1 MENAEKKAWRIPW
14 KGILVALICSVVA
27 LVLVFSKVAKPQDVL
42 KELAGYPKQYFY
54 GALFFVLAAWLVD
67 GQRIGMLTRAV
78 GKPISWWQLA
88 LILGAANFLTLVTPF
103 AGGGGA
109 LVIYILY
116 RRGIT
121 IPAGTAIVVAGGMAG
136 QFTLS
141 VLILVLFSIVPE
153 FPIGL
158 VPYVKYIR
166 LAAVGYMTILV
177 ALAFII
183 TKSQRLLSWL
193 VQKRGPESKSL
204 AWLGEFRAT
213 YQMLIFKRKKHYLAC
228 LMMALS
234 YYVVYYLA
242 GHILLSGFGVFNPL
256 LRYSISV
263 LFGIAPVFS
272 PIPGGA
278 GASELIAYIVLDGSL
293 SRDALG
299 TFIVLWRTVV
309 FYIPI
314 ILGGSVFAFLAFHLA
329 TLRKNK
335 DRSDEQEL
343 Q

>member
-1 MENAEKKAWRIPW
+1 MENVEKKAWRIPW
-14 KGILVALICSVVA
+14 KGILVAFICSAVA
-27 LVLVFSKVAKPQDVL
+27 LMLVFSKVAKPEDVL
-42 KELAGYPKQYFY
+42 RELAGYPKQYFY

-67 GQRIGMLTRAV
+67 GQRIGMLTRAL
-78 GKPISWWQLA
+78 GRTIPWWQLA

-116 RRGIT
+116 RRGIS
-121 IPAGTAIVVAGGMAG
+121 IPTGTAIVVAGGIAG

-141 VLILVLFSIVPE
+141 VLILILFSIVPE
-153 FPIGL
+153 FPPGL
-158 VPYVKYIR
+158 APYVKYIR
-166 LAAVGYMTILV
+166 LAAAGYMVILLILV
-177 ALAFII
+177 FII
-183 TKSQRLLSWL
+183 TKSKKLIGWL
-193 VQKRGPESKSL
+193 VQKRGSESKSL
-204 AWLGEFRAT
+204 AWLGEFRST

-234 YYVVYYLA
+234 YYAVYYLA
-242 GHILLSGFGVFNPL
+242 GYILLGGFGIFGHL

-278 GASELIAYIVLDGSL
+278 GASELIAYMVLEGSL
-293 SRDALG
+293 SREALG

-314 ILGGSVFAFLAFHLA
+314 ILGGTVFAFLAFYLA
-329 TLRKNK
+329 TLRRKQESP
-335 DRSDEQEL
+335 DGQEL